1 MLMNFWVPLRH
12 SLRGNAQYNK
22 RWRPRRNYWQRRNPT
37 ERYICWMEH
46 YNSSLTAGLSICS
59 AMHTAS
65 WNSFSVEWNE
75 RSTRGTGSLTNTD
88 QNRLLFSFWL
98 NRVNMLMHF
107 VSKSC
112 GRVSASGKRLKYSTG
127 SSRRSQR
134 RKHRCNLRRRLS
146 GRVQGTKKSRRHLL
160 HFANGK
166 PVSLRCWRRP
176 VTWSFPFD

>member
-46 YNSSLTAGLSICS
+46 YNSSQTAGLSICS

-112 GRVSASGKRLKYSTG
+112 GRVSASG
-127 SSRRSQR
+127 
-134 RKHRCNLRRRLS
+134 RRLS

-176 VTWSFPFD
+176 VTWSFPFDTTNQRKNF